1 MERQSHTNWFVF
13 HNRQSMVFDWSGDNY
28 KANLLDAVPNAT
40 SLTAGLAGR
49 GLFAVSTPWE
59 WRSRTA
65 STIPPALFLET
76 YMEKKIR
83 QLRSV
88 ERPTWYRPYGDEEPF
103 DLGELC
109 HEIAALM
116 ERQNDEKVQESVS
129 GELKQ

>member
-1 MERQSHTNWFVF
+1 
-13 HNRQSMVFDWSGDNY
+13 
-28 KANLLDAVPNAT
+28 
-40 SLTAGLAGR
+40 
-49 GLFAVSTPWE
+49 
-59 WRSRTA
+59 
-65 STIPPALFLET
+65 
-76 YMEKKIR
+76 MEKKIR

>member
-1 MERQSHTNWFVF
+1 MERENHINWLVF
-13 HNRQSMVFDWSGDNY
+13 HNRQSMVFDGSGDNY
-28 KANLLDAVPNAT
+28 KADLLDAVPNAT
-40 SLTAGLAGR
+40 SLTL
-49 GLFAVSTPWE
+49 
-59 WRSRTA
+59 
-65 STIPPALFLET
+65 LET

>member
-1 MERQSHTNWFVF
+1 MLFRPLGNGVAEQRQPF
-13 HNRQSMVFDWSGDNY
+13 HPRF
-28 KANLLDAVPNAT
+28 
-40 SLTAGLAGR
+40 
-49 GLFAVSTPWE
+49 
-59 WRSRTA
+59 
-65 STIPPALFLET
+65 FLET